1 LVIDYVERE
10 NTAAFAYIY
19 CEYSR
24 RGEQTQVA
32 LLSSLLQQ
40 LLQCSTGSILP
51 GAVTTMYETHTK
63 HSTRPALAEITH
75 TLQDLVAKHPAFYVV
90 VDALDECATSD
101 EDALTFISTLR
112 ALGPGVRLL
121 CTSRFSTTFE
131 SYFSMA
137 EKLEISAHGE
147 DIAMFLES
155 QMRQQTMLARNIGG
169 DAKLKEEIADT
180 IIGES
185 HGM

>member
-1 LVIDYVERE
+1 M
-10 NTAAFAYIY
+10 FAYIY
-19 CEYSR
+19 CEYSH
-24 RGEQTQVA
+24 RGEQTTVD

-40 LLQCSTGSILP
+40 LLQRSTDSILP
-51 GAVTTMYETHTK
+51 GAVTAMYETHTK
-63 HSTRPALAEITH
+63 DNTRPTLSEVTH
-75 TLQDLVAKHPAFYVV
+75 NLQDLVSKIPVFYVV

-101 EDALTFISTLR
+101 DDALVFISALR
-112 ALGPGVRLL
+112 ALGPGLRLL

-131 SYFSMA
+131 SYFSVA
-137 EKLEISAHGE
+137 DKLEISAHGE

-155 QMRQQTMLARNIGG
+155 QMQQQTTLARLIRA
-169 DAKLKEEIADT
+169 DQPLKDEIADT